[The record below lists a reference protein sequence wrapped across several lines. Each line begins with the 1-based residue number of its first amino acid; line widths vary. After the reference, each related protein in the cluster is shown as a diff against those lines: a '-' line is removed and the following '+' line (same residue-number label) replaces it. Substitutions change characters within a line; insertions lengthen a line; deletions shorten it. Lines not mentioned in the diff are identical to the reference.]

1 MKRRL
6 FLELVNNVG
15 LGGDE
20 SGSCSSNNDSLGA
33 SGSMD
38 SNFLSHYHRFPSNAS
53 AGSTKMTASRS
64 RLSRTDSDVSGLF
77 FSNRSLDNSIA
88 SDENGEI

>member
-6 FLELVNNVG
+6 FLELVNSVG

-20 SGSCSSNNDSLGA
+20 NGSCSSNNDSLGA
-33 SGSMD
+33 SGSTD
-38 SNFLSHYHRFPSNAS
+38 SSFRSHYHGFNAS
-53 AGSTKMTASRS
+53 TGSTKMIASRS
-64 RLSRTDSDVSGLF
+64 RRSRTDSDVSGLF